1 MTQFVNPKKIY
12 PLREKR
18 RNNTRAVLVK
28 TCNKL
33 LNENGY
39 RNITMQNVAD
49 VAGIH
54 VQTLYK
60 HFPTK
65 FSLASS
71 ASCEALRGLMRDRKT
86 DTFAVWKSYVLEKA
100 EEISS
105 FEQGEFFLETVD
117 SLSQNEQLTQLQLA
131 IGNEY
136 IEILKLN
143 IALDLSMDKEKDL
156 MPKLIANLIYTTN
169 THNTEAWI
177 RSGGRF
183 NLVES
188 SQKMLSQT
196 LKLINSIRSSN

>member
-39 RNITMQNVAD
+39 RNLTMQNVAD

-65 FSLASS
+65 FSLLLQIEGVSQ
-71 ASCEALRGLMRDRKT
+71 LR
-86 DTFAVWKSYVLEKA
+86 A
-100 EEISS
+100 
-105 FEQGEFFLETVD
+105 D
-117 SLSQNEQLTQLQLA
+117 S
-131 IGNEY
+131 
-136 IEILKLN
+136 
-143 IALDLSMDKEKDL
+143 
-156 MPKLIANLIYTTN
+156 PV
-169 THNTEAWI
+169 
-177 RSGGRF
+177 GG
-183 NLVES
+183 
-188 SQKMLSQT
+188 
-196 LKLINSIRSSN
+196 